1 MERTIL
7 GGIVMAVG
15 VVVVLFFL
23 LADPIGITV
32 GEIGFGW
39 EEMLGAAV
47 GAVMFIVG
55 LAVAV
60 VEPGETRTPLPH

>member
-15 VVVVLFFL
+15 AVVVLLFL
-23 LADPIGITV
+23 LADPVGITV
-32 GEIGFGW
+32 GDTGFGW

-47 GAVMFIVG
+47 GAVVFIVG
-55 LAVAV
+55 LALAV